1 MRSSHLCLLAAL
13 RAMAVCTSLVDA
25 FQAPMRSIPA
35 RNTLHASAAS
45 EGDSIDKNPR
55 PTNYEDE
62 FPLPDFEV
70 PELRQLRWEREA
82 LAKGKYASG
91 DALYELRRTIS
102 KMRNELID
110 ARQQQQIVSISNPK
124 NMRMKNR
131 ISELEKELLEL
142 NGRDAEFVAAVSL
155 ELLAKAKSA
164 GDEGLAKKYS
174 AQLDEA
180 RSQIPQFN
188 LHGLWV
194 GKYGE
199 NGYEMINVTYSDDT
213 LIATKVTGDN
223 NVPKGE
229 ISFTVDLA
237 HSTAALDPIELNS
250 KAAKQWGKSFLPRFV
265 GKGQVAAEGFVNP
278 TWLEGQLIL
287 VGRFFSFAWLPLGH
301 QVFFGRPS
309 SELTLKMLRES
320 KSNELRSDHVAVMR
334 DAMEEAWE
342 ESYWIER
349 EADNFFDE
357 DGSFE

>member
-1 MRSSHLCLLAAL
+1 MR
-13 RAMAVCTSLVDA
+13 TT
-25 FQAPMRSIPA
+25 IPA
-35 RNTLHASAAS
+35 RNTNKLRASASS

-91 DALYELRRTIS
+91 DALYELRRTIANL
-102 KMRNELID
+102 RDELID

-124 NMRMKNR
+124 NNRMKRR

-155 ELLAKAKSA
+155 ELLAKAKSS
-164 GDEGLAKKYS
+164 GDESLIKKYS
-174 AQLDEA
+174 TQLDEA
-180 RSQIPQFN
+180 RSQMPQFN

-199 NGYEMINVTYSDDT
+199 AGYEMINVTYSGDT
-213 LIATKVTGDN
+213 LIATKLTGDN

-237 HSTAALDPIELNS
+237 PSTSANNGMSTAALDPIELNS
-250 KAAKQWGKSFLPRFV
+250 KAAKQWGKSFLPRFL

-309 SELTLKMLRES
+309 SELVLKMLREA

-334 DAMEEAWE
+334 DAMEDAWE

>member
-1 MRSSHLCLLAAL
+1 
-13 RAMAVCTSLVDA
+13 MAVCTSRVDA
-25 FQAPMRSIPA
+25 FQAPMRSTIPA
-35 RNTLHASAAS
+35 RNTNTLMHASASS
-45 EGDSIDKNPR
+45 EGDSLDKNPR

-70 PELRQLRWEREA
+70 PELRQLRWDREK
-82 LAKGKYASG
+82 LAHAKYASG
-91 DALYELRRTIS
+91 DELYELRRTIANL
-102 KMRNELID
+102 RNGLID
-110 ARQQQQIVSISNPK
+110 ARQQQQIVSISNPTNK
-124 NMRMKNR
+124 RMKR
-131 ISELEKELLEL
+131 KISELEKELLEV

-164 GDEGLAKKYS
+164 GDEGLVNKYS

-180 RSQIPQFN
+180 RSQIPHFN

-199 NGYEMINVTYSDDT
+199 NGYEMINVTYSGDT
-213 LIATKVTGDN
+213 LIATKLTGDN

-237 HSTAALDPIELNS
+237 PSSSTLDPIELNS
-250 KAAKQWGKSFLPRFV
+250 KAAKQWGKSFLPRFE

-309 SELTLKMLRES
+309 SELTLKMLREA

-334 DAMEEAWE
+334 DAMEDAWE
-342 ESYWIER
+342 ESYWTER
-349 EADNFFDE
+349 EADNYFDE